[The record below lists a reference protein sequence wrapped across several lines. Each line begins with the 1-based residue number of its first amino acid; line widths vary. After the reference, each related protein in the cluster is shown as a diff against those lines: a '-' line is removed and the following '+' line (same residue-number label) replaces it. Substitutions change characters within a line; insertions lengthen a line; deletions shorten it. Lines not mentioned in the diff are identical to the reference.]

1 MPSNNKKTSDKLEQ
15 NQPQPG
21 SFFVLLPQLS
31 VPQGQSLVYNFQQK
45 SEPLVAVAPA
55 NLVVAPQLAKLQ
67 ALPGIQLPSI
77 PFNVNAYAT
86 YVQI

>member
-1 MPSNNKKTSDKLEQ
+1 MPSNNKKIADKLEQ
-15 NQPQPG
+15 SQPQSG

-31 VPQGQSLVYNFQQK
+31 VPQNQNFVHNFQQK
-45 SEPLVAVAPA
+45 KESLVAVAPA
-55 NLVVAPQLAKLQ
+55 NFIAIPQLAQLQ
-67 ALPGIQLPSI
+67 ALPGVQLPSI